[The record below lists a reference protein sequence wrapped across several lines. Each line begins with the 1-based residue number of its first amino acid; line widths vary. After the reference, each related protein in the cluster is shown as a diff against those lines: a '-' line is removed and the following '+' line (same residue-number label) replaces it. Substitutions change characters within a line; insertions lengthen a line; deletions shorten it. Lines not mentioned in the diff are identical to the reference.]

1 MREFALAALPW
12 VLAGIAIAI
21 ICAGLG
27 RREND
32 ERGKK
37 LDQRIALG
45 MSLGML
51 FGVALNGRGLWG
63 NPALGLAIWPLW
75 GMALAVLYGGGEPPE
90 DGEGG
95 ED

>member
-1 MREFALAALPW
+1 
-12 VLAGIAIAI
+12 
-21 ICAGLG
+21 
-27 RREND
+27 
-32 ERGKK
+32 
-37 LDQRIALG
+37 